1 MSEALVRKTHFTL
14 SEIER
19 LLGVYREHSE
29 QIDAMHRN
37 NFRLFELLLLIQTLI
52 MVTIL
57 LLSWFRTRYR
67 FERQLK
73 NSGRGSKPWV
83 PLENLSV
90 ICSCGH
96 LYQYAFFYL

>member
-1 MSEALVRKTHFTL
+1 MRIILSSKVTMTSSMMIKKQEKKMSEALVRKTHFTL

-57 LLSWFRTRYR
+57 LLS
-67 FERQLK
+67 
-73 NSGRGSKPWV
+73 
-83 PLENLSV
+83 
-90 ICSCGH
+90 
-96 LYQYAFFYL
+96 